1 MKNLIQFKETPEQ
14 IALVTAM
21 ASANKVEAMAAQ
33 ETFASLMAPTLS
45 TIYQAAN
52 TTSAI
57 YQDITYRQDEDPSLP
72 LEVYANKPQ
81 GYLNIWSQSIKGG
94 LATNQIHDVIEEVKF
109 HTYTLDSAVSY
120 NVKFARR
127 ARLNVIAKALERLVQ
142 EVLLKTNVYGWS
154 TIFAAIANASYT
166 VKGVASQGT
175 TYRATTVDQ
184 FTLTDFNK
192 LITFF
197 RRLNASWNGG
207 TPVGGAS
214 KPTNMILSP
223 EMMESLRAMAYN
235 PINTTAANGVSITA
249 NSQQSSAAVVA
260 LPEADRKA
268 LYASAGIPNFYG
280 IDIAELLELG
290 LSMDYQTLFANYI
303 GSTQFP
309 TIGATSGSN
318 TFTPSTDELIV
329 VLDASKD
336 FAFRA
341 IKTDGDKGSVF
352 SLEPDDQFVKRS
364 GKIGLYGGVEE
375 GRMVLD
381 SRGGAALVV

>member
-21 ASANKVEAMAAQ
+21 ASTNKVEAMAAQ
-33 ETFASLMAPTLS
+33 ETFASLLAPVLS
-45 TIYQAAN
+45 TIYQAAD
-52 TTSAI
+52 TTAGI
-57 YQDITYRQDEDPSLP
+57 YQDIAYRQDEDPSLP
-72 LEVYANKPQ
+72 LEVYGNKPQ
-81 GYLNIWSQSIKGG
+81 GYMNIWSQSIKGG

-127 ARLNVIAKALERLVQ
+127 ARLNVIAKALERMVQ

-154 TIFAAIANASYT
+154 TIFGAIANSSYT
-166 VKGVASQGT
+166 VKKVASQGT
-175 TYRATTVDQ
+175 TYRSATANQ

-223 EMMESLRAMAYN
+223 EMMESLRTMAYN
-235 PINTTAANGVSITA
+235 PINTTAANGVAISA
-249 NSQQSSAAVVA
+249 NSQQSAAAVVA

-280 IDIAELLELG
+280 VDIAELLELG
-290 LSMDYQTLFANYI
+290 LGMDYQTLFSQY
-303 GSTQFP
+303 STASIAKFDG
-309 TIGATSGSN
+309 TGAAVFDKDN
-318 TFTPSTDELIV
+318 DELIV

-341 IKTDGDKGSVF
+341 IKTDGDNNSVF
-352 SLEPDDQFVKRS
+352 ALEPDDQFVKRS

-381 SRGGAALVV
+381 ARGAAALLV

>member
-1 MKNLIQFKETPEQ
+1 
-14 IALVTAM
+14 M
-21 ASANKVEAMAAQ
+21 ASTNKVEAMAAQ
-33 ETFASLMAPTLS
+33 ETFASLLAPVLS
-45 TIYQAAN
+45 TIYQAAD
-52 TTSAI
+52 TTAGI
-57 YQDITYRQDEDPSLP
+57 YQDIAYRQDEDPSLP
-72 LEVYANKPQ
+72 LEVYGNKPQ
-81 GYLNIWSQSIKGG
+81 GYMNIWSQSIKGG

-127 ARLNVIAKALERLVQ
+127 ARLNVIAKALERMVQ

-154 TIFAAIANASYT
+154 TIFGAIANSSYT
-166 VKGVASQGT
+166 VKKVASQGT
-175 TYRATTVDQ
+175 TYRSATANQ
-184 FTLTDFNK
+184 FSLTDFNK

-223 EMMESLRAMAYN
+223 EMMESLRTMAYN
-235 PINTTAANGVSITA
+235 PINTTAANGVAISA
-249 NSQQSSAAVVA
+249 NSQQSAAAVVA

-280 IDIAELLELG
+280 VDIAELLELG
-290 LSMDYQTLFANYI
+290 LGMDYQTLFSQY
-303 GSTQFP
+303 STASIAKFDG
-309 TIGATSGSN
+309 TGGAVFDKDN
-318 TFTPSTDELIV
+318 DELIV

-341 IKTDGDKGSVF
+341 IKTDGDNNSVF
-352 SLEPDDQFVKRS
+352 ALEPDDQFVKRS

-381 SRGGAALVV
+381 ARGAAALLV

>member
-21 ASANKVEAMAAQ
+21 ASTNKVEAMAAQ
-33 ETFASLMAPTLS
+33 ETFASLLAPVLS
-45 TIYQAAN
+45 TIYQAAD
-52 TTSAI
+52 TTAGI
-57 YQDITYRQDEDPSLP
+57 YQDISYRQDEDPSLP
-72 LEVYANKPQ
+72 LEVYGNKPQ
-81 GYLNIWSQSIKGG
+81 GYMNIWSQSIKGG

-127 ARLNVIAKALERLVQ
+127 ARLNVIAKALERMVQ

-154 TIFAAIANASYT
+154 TIFGAIANSSYT
-166 VKGVASQGT
+166 VKKVASQGT
-175 TYRATTVDQ
+175 TYRSATANQ

-223 EMMESLRAMAYN
+223 EMMESLRTMAYN
-235 PINTTAANGVSITA
+235 PINTTAANGVAISA
-249 NSQQSSAAVVA
+249 NSQQSAAAVVA

-280 IDIAELLELG
+280 VDIAELLELG
-290 LSMDYQTLFANYI
+290 LGMDYQTLFSQY
-303 GSTQFP
+303 STASIAKFDG
-309 TIGATSGSN
+309 TGGAAFDKDN
-318 TFTPSTDELIV
+318 DELIV

-341 IKTDGDKGSVF
+341 IKTDGDNNSVF
-352 SLEPDDQFVKRS
+352 ALEPDDQFVKRS

-381 SRGGAALVV
+381 ARGAAALLV

>member
-21 ASANKVEAMAAQ
+21 ASTNKVEAMAAQ
-33 ETFASLMAPTLS
+33 ETFASLLAPVLS
-45 TIYQAAN
+45 TIYQAAD
-52 TTSAI
+52 TTAGI
-57 YQDITYRQDEDPSLP
+57 YQDIAYRQDEDPSLP
-72 LEVYANKPQ
+72 LEVYGNKPQ
-81 GYLNIWSQSIKGG
+81 GYMNIWSQSIKGG

-127 ARLNVIAKALERLVQ
+127 ARLNVIAKALERMVQ

-154 TIFAAIANASYT
+154 TIFGAIANSSYT
-166 VKGVASQGT
+166 VKKVASQGT
-175 TYRATTVDQ
+175 TYRSATANQ
-184 FTLTDFNK
+184 FSLTDFNK

-223 EMMESLRAMAYN
+223 EMMESLRTMAYN
-235 PINTTAANGVSITA
+235 PINTTAANGVAISA
-249 NSQQSSAAVVA
+249 NSQQSAAAVVA

-280 IDIAELLELG
+280 VDIAELLELG
-290 LSMDYQTLFANYI
+290 LGMDYQTLFSQY
-303 GSTQFP
+303 STASIAKFDG
-309 TIGATSGSN
+309 TGGAVFDKDN
-318 TFTPSTDELIV
+318 DELIV

-341 IKTDGDKGSVF
+341 IKTDGDNNSVF
-352 SLEPDDQFVKRS
+352 ALEPDDQFVKRS

-381 SRGGAALVV
+381 ARGAAALLV